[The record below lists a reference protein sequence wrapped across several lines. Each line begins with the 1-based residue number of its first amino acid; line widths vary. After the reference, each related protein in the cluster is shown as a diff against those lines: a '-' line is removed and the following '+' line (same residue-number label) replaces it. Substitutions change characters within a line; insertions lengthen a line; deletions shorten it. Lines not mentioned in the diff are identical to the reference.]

1 MKKNILITLL
11 IVAATAAQAEVNI
24 YSKNGNFRI
33 AQANDNIVTI
43 ENGAYEDLLR
53 VVDESNRQNGI
64 NSNYLNKSTNR
75 ASRLHDLVDIIPIAT
90 YTDEYN
96 NYKVDFMNS
105 PISANDSSEIA
116 QNFFSAKN
124 LIERGN
130 SAISENSIEKTG
142 YMKSGS
148 EKRVYFGNGNVAKDI
163 LFLGKNKFEE
173 NLKKSLDDKTVK
185 YTLEG
190 TYKSINTK
198 DMNQLGITMDEYY
211 SKIQGKSRA
220 EVVEFLKEKMLVK
233 NIEVY
238 RKNDELYTKDQNGK
252 EWRVLWSLEPVSIFD
267 TLATDENKRFKDEI
281 FTRIFTYDSS
291 LDSKDPAGRIIY
303 TKDGSIISED
313 KYEYNDNLSLKTG
326 SWSKPYAAVEELVK
340 EAKEKVEKG
349 ESPSTPL
356 EHYFVDK
363 KKLTEEEFNKKW
375 VEPFK
380 ANGEFEQAN
389 HKMKNEIKD
398 AKEKLSTVEKEYEE
412 LNKKVEALKNDTDWP
427 EDFYVSYMWEDEEG
441 KAKYL
446 KSKSEKVQ
454 NLIKDW
460 EIYEPLRSKKS
471 TEKNELASQISSE
484 IPKKYGFYKY
494 WTSNENEKKW
504 TNRVIS
510 EVDIIRNLLGK
521 RVQFRGKGKVE
532 GTIDLGEG
540 NNDLIIAEQFTG
552 RYGTNIILGPYSK
565 LKNINTVY
573 VAGQVGSDSGVSIS
587 GRASL
592 TMDIDPQ
599 IKNKNG
605 ELIQHALKDSDKNIV
620 FRKYGALN
628 ENSRNDF
635 SIELMT
641 SKISEDSKIN
651 MGRKIYYEIDDIKS
665 GSKLDMKIPFIS
677 DSIAHTLVDNKEL
690 SEDGNS
696 ILNVKVKNEIKRLSD
711 SENKVYRSIK
721 NSGKLAE
728 LHPTLTT
735 TNKKT
740 TFSVTDDER
749 EAKKK
754 NDLAK
759 YLKEKSAEDIL
770 NDLSQ
775 FNLNEVD
782 KKEVIS
788 KINSIKEGKA
798 IKDITKK
805 ENNLKSKLETVKKL
819 ETSETY
825 RKMNFASILSSLENL
840 DLSNIEATDKNENLR
855 KNYREKIEKVL
866 SQLDMIN
873 LEELKKEYTET
884 NLEAI
889 YSNLK
894 EVKEKL
900 ERNDWGFAYYVPK
913 RIEDLKEA
921 IKTELTYNK
930 AELEEKISKIEQE
943 LSDTLEKYSH
953 DKAEEYQFLKGKL
966 YYTVREEEALFELKN
981 TLAQLSE
988 RNIYSKLNKISKNE
1002 ISTYTNI
1009 PFEINHALSNKKHYA
1024 RGGFISG
1031 RTVQDNF
1038 KGNTSTAYGIYE
1050 KEHGKGD
1057 KIGLL
1062 VGGATTKHN
1071 EVYTRTLNSVAT
1083 ESSIKGVSAYLGAY
1097 YNKELIKNW
1106 NWINGIGLQY
1116 GKYTIN
1122 REVKNT
1128 YQTLNS
1134 KGRANNLASNLYT
1147 GLVINYPIHED
1158 VSVQLKGLLSYTAV
1172 KQSKVNE
1179 SGNLALDINSK
1190 LYNYLDTELGINFT
1204 KVLYGDNMLSSL
1216 SAGVYGM
1223 AGLSGYKNG
1232 NLNAKVDGS
1241 SSSFNI
1247 KGDKVK
1253 KDAVKIFIDYNVQTD
1268 EGYNYGLEGTYV
1280 ANSEENNVK
1289 IGVKAG
1295 YVF

>member
-11 IVAATAAQAEVNI
+11 IVAATTAQAEVNI

-43 ENGAYEDLLR
+43 ENGAYENILR

-75 ASRLHDLVDIIPIAT
+75 ISKLHDLVDIVPVAT
-90 YTDEYN
+90 YTDEHN
-96 NYKVDFMNS
+96 NYKVKFS
-105 PISANDSSEIA
+105 SVSPLSESIVAHKYFPISELVEKGSKSILKEDLE
-116 QNFFSAKN
+116 
-124 LIERGN
+124 LLGN
-130 SAISENSIEKTG
+130 E
-142 YMKSGS
+142 KSGA
-148 EKRVYFGNGNVAKDI
+148 EKRVYFGNGNKAKDVS
-163 LFLGKNKFEE
+163 FVNKENFERLLNETKKE
-173 NLKKSLDDKTVK
+173 NSLR
-185 YTLEG
+185 YAIEG

-220 EVVEFLKEKMLVK
+220 EVAEFLKEKMLVK

-291 LDSKDPAGRIIY
+291 LEAEDPSGRIIY
-303 TKDGSIISED
+303 KNDESIILED
-313 KYEYNDNLSLKTG
+313 KYLYEDDISIKGKYFGEPTYKIKDAIKQTEDNTIK
-326 SWSKPYAAVEELVK
+326 KY
-340 EAKEKVEKG
+340 
-349 ESPSTPL
+349 L
-356 EHYFVDK
+356 EDK
-363 KKLTEEEFNKKW
+363 KKLSQEDFEKKW
-375 VEPFK
+375 IFPFR
-380 ANGEFEQAN
+380 AGGEFEEAN
-389 HKMKNEIKD
+389 KKMIKEILET
-398 AKEKLSTVEKEYEE
+398 KEKLEIANSEYEE
-412 LNKKVEALKNDTDWP
+412 LKKKVNEIRSNKDFPNDVWKYKFGT
-427 EDFYVSYMWEDEEG
+427 EDE
-441 KAKYL
+441 KAEYL
-446 KSKSEKVQ
+446 ASKSEVTQKLVKE
-454 NLIKDW
+454 LI
-460 EIYEPLRSKKS
+460 R
-471 TEKNELASQISSE
+471 TENEQSDKYRETISLSSALSSE
-484 IPKKYGFYKY
+484 IPKKYGFYNGY
-494 WTSNENEKKW
+494 LATEDEKKW
-504 TNRVIS
+504 TEKVVS
-510 EVDIIRNLLGK
+510 GSTLIRDLLGK
-521 RVQFRGKGKVE
+521 RVEFRGKGKVE

-540 NNDLIIAEQFTG
+540 NNELIIAEQFTG

-651 MGRKIYYEIDDIKS
+651 MGRKIYYEIDEIKS

-749 EAKKK
+749 ETKKK

-805 ENNLKSKLETVKKL
+805 ENNLKVKLETVKKL
-819 ETSETY
+819 ETSEIY

-873 LEELKKEYTET
+873 LDELKKEYTET

-900 ERNDWGFAYYVPK
+900 ERDDWGFAYYVPK

-1038 KGNTSTAYGIYE
+1038 KGNISTAYGIYE

-1071 EVYTRTLNSVAT
+1071 EVYTRTLNTVAT

-1190 LYNYLDTELGINFT
+1190 LYNYLDTELGISFT
-1204 KVLYGDNMLSSL
+1204 KVLYGDNILSSL